1 MKTIM
6 KNIKTFLIAAAALVT
21 FSACNL
27 DKFPDNAINTEE
39 AMESVADCEAFRNG
53 LYSGTKGIFT
63 GAYVYAPDLQT
74 DLYHAVKNFGNFS
87 GAWYHYSVTTSEGTA
102 SSAWFGLYSIIGNA
116 NFLIEGTQKLLAA
129 GTLSEADTKTVQLYY
144 GEACYLRAHMYYL
157 LACYFCEDYDPD
169 TAEEFMGV
177 PVVLKY
183 EPTGD
188 SSKYPA
194 RPSLQATYDQI
205 LLDIAEAEK
214 YVGVAGTVGS
224 AYITADVV
232 TAFKARVALMMHDYD
247 TALLAAK
254 SLIDGG
260 KYQLV
265 SDVNTFTDGWTN
277 DNLSETIWQAAMTG
291 PDDIGNGFSYF
302 IYNTSGKEGEDNPQ
316 YVPEDWVL
324 NLYNQENDIR
334 YKAWFDTRDIKTPVV
349 GELTLL
355 VKYPGNPK
363 LYSAVT
369 NYVNMPKIFRISEMY
384 LIAAEAA
391 IAKGGQDAVASK
403 YINDLRAKRIAGW
416 KTTNYAGDQLVVE
429 LRQERVREL
438 FGEGHRMNDIKRW
451 HIGFTRSAGQNPSL
465 VMPGEK
471 YAGLS
476 MEADSPLFVWPIPVG
491 EMQANPQMKQ
501 NPGYTQN

>member
-6 KNIKTFLIAAAALVT
+6 KNIKTILIVAASIVA
-21 FSACNL
+21 FSACSL
-27 DKFPDNAINTEE
+27 EKFPDNAINTDE

-53 LYSGTKGIFT
+53 LYSGTKGVFT
-63 GAYVYAPDLQT
+63 GAYVYVPDLQA
-74 DLYHAVKNFGNFS
+74 DMYHAVKNFGNFQ
-87 GAWYHYSVTTSEGTA
+87 GAWYHYTVTTSESMA
-102 SSAWFGLYSIIGNA
+102 ASAWFGLYAIIANA
-116 NFLIEGTQKLLAA
+116 NFLIDGTQKLLAS

-157 LACYFCEDYDPD
+157 LCCYFCKDYDPD
-169 TAEEFMGV
+169 TSEDFLGV

-188 SSKYPA
+188 SSKYPS
-194 RPSLQATYDQI
+194 RPSLQDTYDQI
-205 LLDIAEAEK
+205 LEDLGEAET
-214 YVGVAGTVGS
+214 YVTTAGTVGS
-224 AYITADVV
+224 AYITSDAV
-232 TAFKARVALMMHDYD
+232 AALQARVALMMHDYD
-247 TALLAAK
+247 TALLKAK
-254 SLIDGG
+254 ALIDSG

-265 SDVNTFTDGWTN
+265 SDVKTFVDGWTN
-277 DNLSETIWQAAMTG
+277 DNLSETIWQVAMTG
-291 PDDIGNGFSYF
+291 PDDIGNGYSYF

-324 NLYNQENDIR
+324 DLYDQTNDIR
-334 YKAWFDTRDIKTPVV
+334 YKSWFDTRDITTPVV
-349 GELTLL
+349 GTLTLF

-369 NYVNMPKIFRISEMY
+369 NYVNMPKVFRISEMY

-391 IAKGGQDAVASK
+391 IAKGNQEAVASK
-403 YINDLRAKRIAGW
+403 YINDLKAKRIAGW
-416 KTTNYAGDQLVVE
+416 KNTDYKGDALVVE

-438 FGEGHRMNDIKRW
+438 FGEGHRMNDLKRW
-451 HIGFTRSAGQNPSL
+451 HIGFARSAGQDPSL

-476 MEADSPLFVWPIPVG
+476 MPADSPLFVWPIPID
-491 EMQANPQMKQ
+491 EMQANPQMEQ
-501 NPGYTQN
+501 NDGYKNE